1 MAPAELGRALRVDR
15 VLPALAERAVEADR
29 SGEFPLEHVR
39 TISEAGLLGITVPV
53 EYGGLGGGLRDLSA
67 ATFAMATAC
76 PSTALAYFF
85 QCSGSS
91 RGLLPLAA
99 ADAGLFDDEDVPLV
113 RAFGEKVLRRMG
125 AEGRWVANFASESV
139 RSKDAAVTIATE
151 ASRTAGGWLINGVK
165 SFGCA
170 TGVADDYLVTA
181 KLEGGDTAESLAVF
195 LVPRD
200 TPGVSDRA
208 KWDAIGMRATATH
221 GIVLE
226 DAFVPDENALT
237 VPGTFVKMT
246 QVSRGSFV
254 GNQVA
259 LSSVY
264 VGAAQAVYDFAM
276 GHLTTT
282 HLPRH
287 RRAHRRERPA
297 PSADRQDAGP
307 SRRRLCLGPAADP
320 AGDRRPRAD
329 TQGRRGGQLADR
341 QGRDRRQ
348 LLPRGRARAQGL
360 RHRQHRDGRGGL
372 PGAARPVHGTGPGL
386 PSRAGPPRGRLLS
399 GVRSRG
405 RPVRHGRRQQVNRIT
420 SRPWFGPGAGAFLYL
435 TGMND
440 EALHHIGTW
449 WLGLGRWGQTGAVL
463 AALALAL
470 FFVQGALNRRRDA
483 YRSAVRAAELTR
495 PRRRHSTAAP
505 HGPANMGPE
514 SAAPAGGA
522 RHSTA
527 AQTGPT
533 TKGF

>member
-29 SGEFPLEHVR
+29 TGEFPLDHVR

-282 HLPRH
+282 TYHGTDEPIGGSDLH
-287 RRAHRRERPA
+287 RQLIGKMRAHLDTAYVWARRQILLET
-297 PSADRQDAGP
+297 
-307 SRRRLCLGPAADP
+307 ADP
-320 AGDRRPRAD
+320 ELIPKADVVANWRIAKGEIADNCFQVAVHALKACGTGNTGMAGAVSR
-329 TQGRRGGQLADR
+329 
-341 QGRDRRQ
+341 
-348 LLPRGRARAQGL
+348 GL
-360 RHRQHRDGRGGL
+360 RDLSMALVQGF
-372 PGAARPVHGTGPGL
+372 PAE
-386 PSRAGPPRGRLLS
+386 RGRLEAASYL
-399 GVRSRG
+399 V
-405 RPVRHGRRQQVNRIT
+405 
-420 SRPWFGPGAGAFLYL
+420 FGAEGAQF
-435 TGMND
+435 
-440 EALHHIGTW
+440 GT
-449 WLGLGRWGQTGAVL
+449 
-463 AALALAL
+463 
-470 FFVQGALNRRRDA
+470 
-483 YRSAVRAAELTR
+483 
-495 PRRRHSTAAP
+495 
-505 HGPANMGPE
+505 
-514 SAAPAGGA
+514 AGG
-522 RHSTA
+522 S
-527 AQTGPT
+527 
-533 TKGF
+533 K

>member
-1 MAPAELGRALRVDR
+1 MTPAELDRARSVDR
-15 VLPALAERAVEADR
+15 VLPALAGRAVEADR

-39 TISEAGLLGITVPV
+39 TISEAGLLGLTVPV
-53 EYGGLGGGLRDLSA
+53 GYGGLGGGLRDLSA

-99 ADAGLFDDEDVPLV
+99 ADAGLFADEDVPLV

-151 ASRTAGGWLINGVK
+151 ASRAAGGWRINGVK

-226 DAFVPDENALT
+226 DVFVPDENALT

-276 GHLTTT
+276 DHLTTT
-282 HLPRH
+282 TYHGTDEPIGGGDLH
-287 RRAHRRERPA
+287 RQLIGRMRAHLDAAYVWARRQILLET
-297 PSADRQDAGP
+297 
-307 SRRRLCLGPAADP
+307 ADP
-320 AGDRRPRAD
+320 ELIPKDDVVANWRIAKGEIADNCFEVAVHALKACGTSNTAMAGAVSR
-329 TQGRRGGQLADR
+329 
-341 QGRDRRQ
+341 
-348 LLPRGRARAQGL
+348 GL
-360 RHRQHRDGRGGL
+360 RDLSMALVQGF
-372 PGAARPVHGTGPGL
+372 PAE
-386 PSRAGPPRGRLLS
+386 RGRLEAASYL
-399 GVRSRG
+399 V
-405 RPVRHGRRQQVNRIT
+405 
-420 SRPWFGPGAGAFLYL
+420 FGAEGAQF
-435 TGMND
+435 
-440 EALHHIGTW
+440 GT
-449 WLGLGRWGQTGAVL
+449 
-463 AALALAL
+463 
-470 FFVQGALNRRRDA
+470 
-483 YRSAVRAAELTR
+483 
-495 PRRRHSTAAP
+495 
-505 HGPANMGPE
+505 
-514 SAAPAGGA
+514 AGGG
-522 RHSTA
+522 R
-527 AQTGPT
+527 
-533 TKGF
+533 

>member
-1 MAPAELGRALRVDR
+1 MRSPKSDPAERATGELLVEDMAPAELDRALRVDR

-39 TISEAGLLGITVPV
+39 TISEAGLLGLTVPV
-53 EYGGLGGGLRDLSA
+53 GYGGLGGGLRDLSA

-99 ADAGLFDDEDVPLV
+99 ADAGLFADEDVPLV

-139 RSKDAAVTIATE
+139 RTKDAAVTIATE

-264 VGAAQAVYDFAM
+264 VGAAQAVYEFAM
-276 GHLTTT
+276 DHLTTT
-282 HLPRH
+282 TYHGTDEPIGGGDMH
-287 RRAHRRERPA
+287 RQLIGKMRAHLDTAYVWARRQILLET
-297 PSADRQDAGP
+297 
-307 SRRRLCLGPAADP
+307 ADP
-320 AGDRRPRAD
+320 ELIPKADVVANWRIAKGEIADNCFQVAVHALKACGTGNTGMAGVVSR
-329 TQGRRGGQLADR
+329 
-341 QGRDRRQ
+341 
-348 LLPRGRARAQGL
+348 GL
-360 RHRQHRDGRGGL
+360 RDLSMALVQGF
-372 PGAARPVHGTGPGL
+372 PAE
-386 PSRAGPPRGRLLS
+386 RGRLEAASYL
-399 GVRSRG
+399 V
-405 RPVRHGRRQQVNRIT
+405 
-420 SRPWFGPGAGAFLYL
+420 FGAEGAQF
-435 TGMND
+435 
-440 EALHHIGTW
+440 GT
-449 WLGLGRWGQTGAVL
+449 
-463 AALALAL
+463 
-470 FFVQGALNRRRDA
+470 
-483 YRSAVRAAELTR
+483 
-495 PRRRHSTAAP
+495 
-505 HGPANMGPE
+505 
-514 SAAPAGGA
+514 AGG
-522 RHSTA
+522 S
-527 AQTGPT
+527 
-533 TKGF
+533 K